1 MPAVFGF
8 ERNFVKC
15 VVDNFTG
22 KMVSQL
28 FFGHQGECWS
38 LFFGTA
44 SHFGGVT
51 KVSAGVF
58 FFVLLAT
65 LGGITKVSA
74 EVFMYC

>member
-1 MPAVFGF
+1 MPAAFGF

-28 FFGHQGECWS
+28 LFGHQGECGV
-38 LFFGTA
+38 FFCTA
-44 SHFGGVT
+44 SHFGVG
-51 KVSAGVF
+51 AGV
-58 FFVLLAT
+58 
-65 LGGITKVSA
+65 TKVSA